1 MSKPFS
7 EYNYKRAIYFYNI
20 ITLLCNAL
28 AVWVCMFKKGL
39 IICKD
44 SEYGKKMPD
53 LMVKRYY
60 NTTSYCCINTTHSYL
75 LHRSPYR
82 RFRGFWTIGSLDH

>member
-7 EYNYKRAIYFYNI
+7 EYNYKKAIYFYNI

-28 AVWVCMFKKGL
+28 AVWVSMFKKGL

-44 SEYGKKMPD
+44 SEYGKK
-53 LMVKRYY
+53 KK
-60 NTTSYCCINTTHSYL
+60 
-75 LHRSPYR
+75 
-82 RFRGFWTIGSLDH
+82 